1 MNLLLDS
8 ALKATVILFA
18 AWTASLALRRASAD
32 VRHIIWL
39 MATLAVALLPAVAML
54 PAALS
59 IPQSAIPAAVRIVVP
74 AVAGSSQVGPKL
86 PWLLIVWAAGASI
99 MLLRLLAGIASAA
112 RITRSAKNIG
122 GILYSDRA
130 QTPMT
135 WGFLRPVVILPS
147 YAIEWTPE
155 QRDLVIR
162 HEHAHIARHDWLWQ
176 ILASVTTA
184 VFWFHPLMWLANIQL
199 RREAEG
205 AVDDC
210 VLANGVAPSDY
221 AGRLVDVARHLQ
233 TSRTTVAVIAA
244 PAAVIPMIRKPEL
257 ETRVRSILDPSRRRA
272 AAGILMRCAV
282 ALAAL
287 ALIFPIALT
296 RQSVHAQG
304 KVYKM
309 SDGVTAPSIIRK
321 VEPEYTPEA
330 KADKIEGMV
339 VLQMEIMID
348 GSAQNIRVT
357 RSLDPGLDQSAVNA
371 VSMWQFKPGMKDG
384 QPVTVAATI
393 EVNFHLL

>member
-18 AWTASLALRRASAD
+18 AWTAALALRRASAD

-39 MATLAVALLPAVAML
+39 MATLAVAILPM
-54 PAALS
+54 ALS

-74 AVAGSSQVGPKL
+74 VVAGSPQVGPKL

-99 MLLRLLAGIASAA
+99 MLLRLLAGILSAA
-112 RITRSAKNIG
+112 RVTRSARNIG

-130 QTPMT
+130 ATPMT

-221 AGRLVDVARHLQ
+221 AGRLLDVARHLQ
-233 TSRTTVAVIAA
+233 TSRTPLAVLPAVIN
-244 PAAVIPMIRKPEL
+244 MIRKPEL

-272 AAGILMRCAV
+272 AAGILIRCAI

-287 ALIFPIALT
+287 ALIFAIALT

-304 KVYKM
+304 KVYRI
-309 SDGVTAPSIIRK
+309 SEGVTPPSVIHK
-321 VEPEYTPEA
+321 VEPEYTEEA
-330 KADKIEGMV
+330 KADRIEGQV
-339 VLQMEIMID
+339 VLEVEIMID
-348 GSAQNIRVT
+348 GFAQNIRVK
-357 RSLDPGLDQSAVNA
+357 RSLDPGLDLSAVNA
-371 VSMWQFKPGMKDG
+371 LSRWQFKPGTKDG
-384 QPVTVAATI
+384 QPVNVAAVI